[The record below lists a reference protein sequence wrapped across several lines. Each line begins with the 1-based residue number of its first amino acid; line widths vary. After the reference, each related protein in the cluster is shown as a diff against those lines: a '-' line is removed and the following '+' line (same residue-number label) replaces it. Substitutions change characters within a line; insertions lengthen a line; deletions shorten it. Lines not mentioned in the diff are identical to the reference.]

1 MGAPAYLKVAP
12 GPGAEPPPVPPR
24 PAVLSGGAD
33 LTVRLFGPVEVYRDA
48 ERKIPESAWKIRRAI
63 QMFCYLAFSRNHRA
77 SKDRL
82 VDALWGNAR
91 PSVIEKNF
99 HPTISFLR
107 RALNHGHKVSK
118 SFLLFERGA
127 YLLSPEYRYEID
139 VAVFEERVRSA
150 RAKAARGDSEGALS
164 DYADALALYTG
175 PFLEEEYAEWTE
187 APRAH
192 YEGLYLAA
200 LSETA
205 NLHLRGGDPE
215 QALPCLERLIAQD
228 PLEEEVSRRL
238 LRALGSLGQRAGI
251 EREYRRLTAALRD
264 ELATSP
270 LPEKRPDPS

>member
-1 MGAPAYLKVAP
+1 
-12 GPGAEPPPVPPR
+12 
-24 PAVLSGGAD
+24 
-33 LTVRLFGPVEVYRDA
+33 
-48 ERKIPESAWKIRRAI
+48 
-63 QMFCYLAFSRNHRA
+63 
-77 SKDRL
+77 
-82 VDALWGNAR
+82 
-91 PSVIEKNF
+91 
-99 HPTISFLR
+99 
-107 RALNHGHKVSK
+107 
-118 SFLLFERGA
+118 
-127 YLLSPEYRYEID
+127 
-139 VAVFEERVRSA
+139 
-150 RAKAARGDSEGALS
+150 
-164 DYADALALYTG
+164 
-175 PFLEEEYAEWTE
+175 

-270 LPEKRPDPS
+270 LPETRRAYEDALDSASGRGGGARPAGGPPPAPGPRRARWRQDQ